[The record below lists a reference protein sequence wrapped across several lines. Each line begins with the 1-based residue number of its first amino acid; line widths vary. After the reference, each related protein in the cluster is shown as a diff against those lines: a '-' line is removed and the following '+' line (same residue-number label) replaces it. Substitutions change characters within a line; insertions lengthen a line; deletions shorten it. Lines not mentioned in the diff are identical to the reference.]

1 MFATAPATT
10 STVNEALRIIDSS
23 TSGHCTRFSTMTK
36 SASAASDPANATTVD
51 ADSQAH
57 CSTVK
62 CQGEP
67 ADSGGDERE
76 PGDVDATRPGLIG
89 RLVDAPLTDRQ
100 RHESQR
106 RV

>member
-67 ADSGGDERE
+67 ADSGD
-76 PGDVDATRPGLIG
+76 DDATRPGLIG